1 MKIKPIY
8 IITLAIT
15 IIALAFAFVIYQEN
29 NRKMDIQEKK
39 YKEEQA
45 TMIEKEKEKTLLI
58 LSLYNCIDEAE
69 EEYKNYVKLNGVD
82 LGNEKYNASQ
92 YVWDN
97 AQKNKDKAIEICKLK
112 YSR

>member
-15 IIALAFAFVIYQEN
+15 IIALAFAFVLYQEN

-45 TMIEKEKEKTLLI
+45 TIIQKEKERAMLALA
-58 LSLYNCIDEAE
+58 LYKCIDLADV
-69 EEYKNYVKLNGVD
+69 EYWNYVKLNGTD
-82 LGNEKYNASQ
+82 LGNGEYRAFTR
-92 YVWDN
+92 VWDN
-97 AQKNKDKAIEICKLK
+97 AQKRKDKAVEICKLK
-112 YSR
+112 YSK